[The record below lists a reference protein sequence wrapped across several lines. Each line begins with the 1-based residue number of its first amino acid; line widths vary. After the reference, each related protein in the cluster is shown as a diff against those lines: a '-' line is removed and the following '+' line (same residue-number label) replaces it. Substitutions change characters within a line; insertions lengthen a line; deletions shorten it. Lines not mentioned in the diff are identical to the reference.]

1 MVVAQDANGVTGV
14 LDGPQVRLAQPAD
27 LPAARTVL
35 ARALAHDP
43 LMDWIFG
50 LRADRSAAVAA
61 FLWAGVEGYVLAGT
75 TWLAVDD
82 RRAVGAAAWRVPGTE
97 AVGADGGPALPG
109 PSTLGLLLPA
119 DRVVLVRDGFAAMH
133 GLLPDEP
140 HALLHFLGVDADR
153 RGFGLGAALVEAG
166 LAGVPD
172 HLPAH
177 VNTTLDSNVAFYEAR
192 GFAHVGSVRLGPR
205 GPVMHGLRRPARRA

>member
-1 MVVAQDANGVTGV
+1 MVVAQNASDETTATGV
-14 LDGPQVRLAQPAD
+14 RVRRAEPAD

-50 LRADRSAAVAA
+50 LRADRSAAVSA

-97 AVGADGGPALPG
+97 ATGADGGPPLPG
-109 PSTLGLLLPA
+109 PSILGLLLPS
-119 DRVVLVRDGFAAMH
+119 DRVVMVREGFEAMR
-133 GLLPDEP
+133 GQFPDEQ
-140 HALLHFLGVDADR
+140 HVLLHFLGVDADR
-153 RGFGLGAALVEAG
+153 RGFGIGASLVEAG
-166 LAGVPD
+166 LAAGPD

-177 VNTTLDSNVAFYEAR
+177 VNTTLDANVRFYRAR
-192 GFAHVGSVRLGPR
+192 GFEQVGSVRLGDR
-205 GPVMHGLRRPARRA
+205 GPLMHGLRRPARRP

>member
-1 MVVAQDANGVTGV
+1 MVVAQDA
-14 LDGPQVRLAQPAD
+14 DGDVATVEGAQIRRARPAD
-27 LPAARTVL
+27 LAATRTVL

-61 FLWAGVEGYVLAGT
+61 FLWGAIEEYVLAGNA
-75 TWLAVDD
+75 WLAVDD

-97 AVGADGGPALPG
+97 AAGADGGPALPG

-119 DRVVLVRDGFAAMH
+119 DRVVLVREGFAAMH

-166 LAGVPD
+166 LARVPD

-177 VNTTLDSNVAFYEAR
+177 VNTTLESNVAFYVAR
-192 GFAHVGSVRLGPR
+192 GFTHVGGVRLGPR
-205 GPVMHGLRRPARRA
+205 GPLMHGLRRAARHP